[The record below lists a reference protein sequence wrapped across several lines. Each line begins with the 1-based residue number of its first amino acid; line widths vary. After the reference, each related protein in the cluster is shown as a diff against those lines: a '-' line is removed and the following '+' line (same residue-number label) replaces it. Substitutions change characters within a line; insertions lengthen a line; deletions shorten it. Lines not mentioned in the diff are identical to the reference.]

1 MVRTC
6 TCQGRSEL
14 MPSIGTPE
22 LIIGLIVIFLLFG
35 AKRMPEMARGIGQS
49 LKIFKTEMS
58 KPQADND
65 ASNAV
70 IVTPAPAQEPQAPT
84 AQAPTQ
90 ATAAQAQPTTETPAA
105 APAEPEPRPAQ

>member
-1 MVRTC
+1 M
-6 TCQGRSEL
+6 G
-14 MPSIGTPE
+14 SIGTPE
-22 LIIGLIVIFLLFG
+22 LIIGLVVIFLIFG

-84 AQAPTQ
+84 AQAPTTQ
-90 ATAAQAQPTTETPAA
+90 ATAAQAQPATETPAA
-105 APAEPEPRPAQ
+105 APADPEVRPAQ

>member
-1 MVRTC
+1 MVRTG

-49 LKIFKTEMS
+49 LKIFKSEMS
-58 KPQADND
+58 KPADSE

-70 IVTPAPAQEPQAPT
+70 IVNPAPAQQPQAST
-84 AQAPTQ
+84 AQAS
-90 ATAAQAQPTTETPAA
+90 AAQPAPAEPATETPAA
-105 APAEPEPRPAQ
+105 APADPEARPAQH

>member
-1 MVRTC
+1 
-6 TCQGRSEL
+6 
-14 MPSIGTPE
+14 MPNIGTPE

-58 KPQADND
+58 KPADSD

-70 IVTPAPAQEPQAPT
+70 IVNPPPAQQPQTPNAQASAAQPAPAQPA
-84 AQAPTQ
+84 
-90 ATAAQAQPTTETPAA
+90 TETPAA
-105 APAEPEPRPAQ
+105 APADPETRPAQ

>member
-65 ASNAV
+65 PSNAV

-84 AQAPTQ
+84 TQ
-90 ATAAQAQPTTETPAA
+90 ATAAPAQPATETPAA
-105 APAEPEPRPAQ
+105 APADPEPRPAQ